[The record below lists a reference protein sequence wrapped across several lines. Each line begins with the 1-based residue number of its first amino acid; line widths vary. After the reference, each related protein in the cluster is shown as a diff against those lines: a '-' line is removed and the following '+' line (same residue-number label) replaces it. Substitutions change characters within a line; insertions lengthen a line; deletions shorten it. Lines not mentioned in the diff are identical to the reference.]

1 MLIVLPKVKNYPFV
15 VLSLAKSCLPKGMS
29 FFYPKNHIS
38 SLFIIVLFSSTIS
51 LARIGEEKAKL
62 EVRLFRSGG
71 LIIKNDE
78 LVAQKQKGT
87 PYMKFIDYLPE
98 STEIKIYFKTFDGK
112 RPKYPEL
119 KHKIPE
125 GWILHVLYYK
135 NVSMLEYYQKSE
147 VIDEF
152 EQSNLLDIQ
161 KLNSFWVQRKKEDK
175 GKQNGCFDFDFM
187 RDDQRVKVKLLGKS
201 SILFV
206 MNEFDEALSTAKD
219 NTLQKSAPQS
229 VKGF

>member
-1 MLIVLPKVKNYPFV
+1 
-15 VLSLAKSCLPKGMS
+15 
-29 FFYPKNHIS
+29 
-38 SLFIIVLFSSTIS
+38 
-51 LARIGEEKAKL
+51 
-62 EVRLFRSGG
+62 
-71 LIIKNDE
+71 
-78 LVAQKQKGT
+78 
-87 PYMKFIDYLPE
+87 
-98 STEIKIYFKTFDGK
+98 
-112 RPKYPEL
+112 
-119 KHKIPE
+119 
-125 GWILHVLYYK
+125 
-135 NVSMLEYYQKSE
+135 MLEYYQKSE